1 MLTEEQL
8 RAVST
13 TGRSVIVSAAAGSGK
28 TTVLAERCAYLVCDA
43 PPDERC
49 DIDALL
55 VLTFTEAA
63 AAEMRSRIVETIR
76 RRAEERPHDERLRD
90 QLALAEAAQISTI
103 HSFCLWAVRR
113 WFSHL
118 GIDPTATVLDA
129 DEASLLKKEVLD
141 GLFNNLYASA
151 PATGNI
157 LGADTIGDAAVG
169 AVATAERSDRATDKL
184 GESFARL
191 VDVYGLGEDR
201 DIAAFVLRLYEF
213 TTSLPDPRRWLDDAV
228 DSLTEHPQKVI
239 EALAS
244 ELRAELRSQREHCAA
259 LAAWLEAGDPAGHY
273 HAGRIRDYVKQL
285 AEWAT
290 EPGQAVDFTTERFE
304 RLREGIGGFDFGK
317 QQAPRL
323 PKGTPDADK
332 AARKAASDLFGKQ
345 VKKKLFGERLRD
357 RFGLFSVGEWI
368 EGMARIAPYV
378 ATLVDLVHA
387 FRQAYDARKRRMNVL
402 DFSDLE
408 RCAFD
413 LLSAPPTPP
422 LEKGGLGGGSEQPSE
437 VARALQNRFAYVLVD
452 EFQDINPI
460 QQAILHLVSRES
472 DPRRAGN
479 LFVVGDVKQSIYRF
493 RLAEPNLFLDRLAR
507 FRGDGARSPGVYAG
521 RPPDMNVGARGV
533 WARGAQNE
541 RGEAVFLQ
549 SNFRSRP
556 EILDAANLV
565 FRQLMPAAG
574 EGVVYDEQAELHP
587 GRTFEGNQSP
597 RSDDLG
603 HPTPHVPVELHLL
616 ERNVLGAPAL
626 MPGFRRSA
634 SAESAADADDTNDA
648 DESDGERDDDR
659 LDDAPAN
666 RGQDWLDRGVVDP
679 ADAARWDPIEREAYL
694 IATHIRDLTG
704 GDNSPVAHAHDSE
717 MNPPESPLGKGGG
730 GPIAYAPGSDGSG
743 GAPVRYRDIAILLRA
758 TKMNADRMAGIL
770 TAMGIP
776 AYAEVSGSL
785 FGALEVRDVLS
796 ALQVLDNLQQD
807 IPLAAVLRSGIFGE
821 RFTEDDLVEFRLI
834 DRETPFH
841 AAVREYADRGDKAQL
856 RSRVAGLL
864 ARIERYREDVRRR
877 PLADTIWNL
886 YERQGYLAYALGL
899 PNGAQRRANLLKL
912 HDLARKFGSFRRQGL
927 HRFLRFIESMAD
939 EERDVGAAPAIGEAD
954 DVVRIMSVHHA
965 KGLEFPIVFVAGLG
979 TQFNLGDRK
988 GRMIFERGAKIGL
1001 RVVET
1006 ERMIEYP
1013 SAVHQ
1018 LAASEIE
1025 RSTRDEELRIL
1036 YVAMT
1041 RARDRLILVGSI
1053 NRLDRFQASQAAG
1066 AIARPPTRLSV
1077 ATARTPLDWLLP
1089 ALVGAPPGAVSGFRG
1104 DEVDPPVS
1112 PLAKGGCGGGSPLGI
1127 GGNRPLVAVALHGPD
1142 EMLRWRIAQAA
1153 DEREN
1158 AVRHAVARLG
1168 PLPPDEPLSPD
1179 DSEVERVL
1187 TRMRGLYPWLSASS
1201 VRATVAASEF
1211 KGAFDYLR
1219 DPDVRPV
1226 SSVSRGAFRGD
1237 VFEEAAA
1244 RRDTAA
1250 QRGVLTHRVLQHLD
1264 FHQAVNAAG
1273 VASELQRMIANRVL
1287 TAAERESVAEDAIA
1301 WFVTTP
1307 LAEAIRRAGSAY
1319 RRELRFVTTEPLIYF
1334 DPTVTAPEGDRVLVR
1349 GIVDGILPI
1358 DEGVEVVDF
1367 KTDAVSADEVP
1378 ARCELYRPQMAL
1390 YSRAVERLWRRP
1402 VRRCWL
1408 VFLTPRQVV
1417 CQNAQ
1422 ADRESLRHTH

>member
-13 TGRSVIVSAAAGSGK
+13 TGRSVIVAAAAGSGK

-43 PPDERC
+43 PPEERC

-141 GLFNNLYASA
+141 GLFNNLYASV

-157 LGADTIGDAAVG
+157 LGADTIGDAAAG
-169 AVATAERSDRATDKL
+169 AVATAVRTGWATDKL
-184 GESFARL
+184 GESFVRL
-191 VDVYGLGEDR
+191 VEVYGLGEDR

-213 TTSLPDPRRWLDDAV
+213 STSLPDPRRWLDDAV
-228 DSLTEHPQKVI
+228 DSLTEHPEKRI

-244 ELRAELRSQREHCAA
+244 ELRAELHVQREHCEA
-259 LAAWLEAGDPAGHY
+259 LAAGLEAGDPVGHN
-273 HAGRIRDYVKQL
+273 HADRIHDYVKQL
-285 AEWAT
+285 AEWVT
-290 EPGQAVDFTTERFE
+290 ELGQTSDFTRERFE
-304 RLREGIGGFDFGK
+304 RLREAIGGFDFGK
-317 QQAPRL
+317 QRAPNL
-323 PKGTPDADK
+323 PKGTPDAVR
-332 AARKAASDLFGKQ
+332 AARDAASELFGKQ
-345 VKKKLFGERLRD
+345 VKKRLFGERLRE
-357 RFGLFSVGEWI
+357 RYGLFSVGEWVD
-368 EGMARIAPYV
+368 GMARVAPYV
-378 ATLVDLVHA
+378 ATLVNLVHA

-413 LLSAPPTPP
+413 LLCDPPTSP
-422 LEKGGLGGGSEQPSE
+422 LEKGGLEGGRKQPSE

-472 DPRRAGN
+472 DPLRAGN

-493 RLAEPNLFLDRLAR
+493 RLAEPNLFLDRLGR
-507 FRGDGARSPGVYAG
+507 FRGDGSNKENARSESVPQVLRPG
-521 RPPDMNVGARGV
+521 PPA
-533 WARGAQNE
+533 
-541 RGEAVFLQ
+541 GEAVFLQ
-549 SNFRSRP
+549 TNFRSRP
-556 EILDAANLV
+556 EILDAVNLV
-565 FRQLMPAAG
+565 FRQLMPVAG
-574 EGVVYDEQAELHP
+574 EGVVYDEQAELRP
-587 GRTFEGNQSP
+587 GRTLEGNQSP
-597 RSDDLG
+597 RSNDLG
-603 HPTPHVPVELHLL
+603 HPTPHIPVELHLL
-616 ERNVLGAPAL
+616 ERNLKG
-626 MPGFRRSA
+626 A
-634 SAESAADADDTNDA
+634 SAKSAADADDTNEA
-648 DESDGERDDDR
+648 DESDGERDENPGAPG
-659 LDDAPAN
+659 DDAPAN
-666 RGQDWLDRGVVDP
+666 RGQDWLDRGVADP
-679 ADAARWDPIEREAYL
+679 ADAARWDPIEREAFL
-694 IATHIRDLTG
+694 IATRIRELTAG
-704 GDNSPVAHAHDSE
+704 GGTPLAHAHASKV
-717 MNPPESPLGKGGG
+717 NPPESPLGKGGG
-730 GPIAYAPGSDGSG
+730 GPVADAPSSDCSG
-743 GAPVRYRDIAILLRA
+743 VAPVRYHDIAILLRA
-758 TKMNADRMAGIL
+758 TKINADRMAAML

-785 FGALEVRDVLS
+785 FGALEVRDVLA

-807 IPLAAVLRSGIFGE
+807 IPLAAVLRSGLFGE
-821 RFTEDDLVEFRLI
+821 RFAEDDLVEFRLI
-834 DRETPFH
+834 DREVPFH
-841 AAVREYADRGDKAQL
+841 AAVREYADRGDNAEL
-856 RSRVAGLL
+856 RLRVAGLL
-864 ARIERYREDVRRR
+864 SRIDRYREEVRRR
-877 PLADTIWNL
+877 PLAGTIWNL
-886 YERQGYLAYALGL
+886 YERQGYMAYALGL

-927 HRFLRFIESMAD
+927 HRFLRFIELMAD
-939 EERDVGAAPAIGEAD
+939 EDRDVGAAPAIGEAD
-954 DVVRIMSVHHA
+954 DVVRIMSIHHA
-965 KGLEFPIVFVAGLG
+965 KGLEFPVVFVAGLG
-979 TQFNLGDRK
+979 TQFNLGDRA
-988 GRMIFERGAKIGL
+988 GRMIFERRARIGL

-1006 ERMIEYP
+1006 DRMIEYA

-1018 LAASEIE
+1018 LVASEIE

-1053 NRLDRFQASQAAG
+1053 NRLDRFQTSQAAG
-1066 AIARPPTRLSV
+1066 ALARPPTRLSV

-1089 ALVGAPPGAVSGFRG
+1089 ALVGAPPGALSGFRG
-1104 DEVDPPVS
+1104 DEVDP
-1112 PLAKGGCGGGSPLGI
+1112 LGKGE
-1127 GGNRPLVAVALHGPD
+1127 NRPLVAGALHGPD
-1142 EMLRWRIAQAA
+1142 EILRWRIAQAA

-1158 AVRHAVARLG
+1158 AVRHAVSRRG
-1168 PLPPDEPLSPD
+1168 PLPSDEPLAPG

-1219 DPDVRPV
+1219 DPDVLPV
-1226 SSVSRGAFRGD
+1226 SSASRRVFRGD
-1237 VFEEAAA
+1237 EFDEAVA

-1264 FHQAVNAAG
+1264 FQQAVSAAG

-1287 TAAERESVAEDAIA
+1287 TAAERASVAEDAVA

-1307 LAEAIRRAGSAY
+1307 LAEAIRRVGSAY
-1319 RRELRFVTTEPLIYF
+1319 RRELRFVTTEPLTYF
-1334 DPTVTAPEGDRVLVR
+1334 DPTVTAPEDDRVLVR
-1349 GIVDGILPI
+1349 GIVDGILPVN
-1358 DEGVEVVDF
+1358 EGVEVVDF
-1367 KTDAVSADEVP
+1367 KTDAVSANEVS

-1417 CQNAQ
+1417 PL
-1422 ADRESLRHTH
+1422 DKSVYETGEEG

>member
-1 MLTEEQL
+1 
-8 RAVST
+8 
-13 TGRSVIVSAAAGSGK
+13 
-28 TTVLAERCAYLVCDA
+28 
-43 PPDERC
+43 
-49 DIDALL
+49 
-55 VLTFTEAA
+55 
-63 AAEMRSRIVETIR
+63 IVETIR
-76 RRAEERPHDERLRD
+76 RRAEERPRDERLRD

-141 GLFNNLYASA
+141 GLFSNLYASA

-213 TTSLPDPRRWLDDAV
+213 TTSLPDPRRWLADAV
-228 DSLTEHPQKVI
+228 DSLTEHPEKVI

-244 ELRAELRSQREHCAA
+244 ELRAELRSQREHCEA
-259 LAAWLEAGDPAGHY
+259 LAAGLEAGDPAGHY
-273 HAGRIRDYVKQL
+273 HADRIHDYVKQL
-285 AEWAT
+285 TEWGRSL
-290 EPGQAVDFTTERFE
+290 GQEADFAGERFE

-317 QQAPRL
+317 HRAPNL
-323 PKGTPDADK
+323 PKGTPDAEK
-332 AARKAASDLFGKQ
+332 TARKAASDLFSKQ
-345 VKKKLFGERLRD
+345 VKKRLFGERLRE
-357 RFGLFSVGEWI
+357 RYGLFSVGEWI
-368 EGMARIAPYV
+368 DGMARVAPYV

-413 LLSAPPTPP
+413 LLCAPPTPP
-422 LEKGGLGGGSEQPSE
+422 LEKGGIKGGREQPSE
-437 VARALQNRFAYVLVD
+437 VARALQNRFTHVLVD

-460 QQAILHLVSRES
+460 QQAILHLVSHES

-507 FRGDGARSPGVYAG
+507 FRGDGSN
-521 RPPDMNVGARGV
+521 MENARGESVPQV
-533 WARGAQNE
+533 WRPGLPAQNE

-556 EILDAANLV
+556 EILDAVNLV
-565 FRQLMPAAG
+565 FRQLMPRRAETG
-574 EGVVYDEQAELHP
+574 GGVVYDEQAELRP
-587 GRTFEGNQSP
+587 GRTFVGNQFP
-597 RSDDLG
+597 RSNDLG
-603 HPTPHVPVELHLL
+603 HPTSHIPVEFHLL
-616 ERNVLGAPAL
+616 ERNLKG
-626 MPGFRRSA
+626 A
-634 SAESAADADDTNDA
+634 SAESATDADDKNDA
-648 DESDGERDDDR
+648 DESDGERDDSPGAPG
-659 LDDAPAN
+659 DDAPAN

-679 ADAARWDPIEREAYL
+679 ADAVRWDPIEREAYL
-694 IATHIRDLTG
+694 IATHIRNLTG

-717 MNPPESPLGKGGG
+717 VNPPESPLGKGGG
-730 GPIAYAPGSDGSG
+730 VPVADAPGSDCSG
-743 GAPVRYRDIAILLRA
+743 VAPVRYRDIVVLLRA
-758 TKMNADRMAGIL
+758 TKINADRMAGIL

-785 FGALEVRDVLS
+785 FGALEVRDVLA

-807 IPLAAVLRSGIFGE
+807 IPLAAVLRSGLFGE

-834 DRETPFH
+834 DREVPFH
-841 AAVREYADRGDKAQL
+841 AAVREYAHRGDKAQL
-856 RSRVAGLL
+856 RSRLAGLF
-864 ARIERYREDVRRR
+864 ARIDRYREDVRRR

-899 PNGAQRRANLLKL
+899 PHGAQRRANLLKL

-939 EERDVGAAPAIGEAD
+939 EDRDVGAAPAIGEAD
-954 DVVRIMSVHHA
+954 DVVRIMSIHHA
-965 KGLEFPIVFVAGLG
+965 KGLEFPVVFVAGLG
-979 TQFNLGDRK
+979 TQFNLGDRA
-988 GRMIFERGAKIGL
+988 GRMIFERKAKIGL

-1006 ERMIEYP
+1006 DRMIEYP

-1018 LAASEIE
+1018 LVASEIE

-1053 NRLDRFQASQAAG
+1053 NRLDRLQASQTAG

-1089 ALVGAPPGAVSGFRG
+1089 ALVGAPPGAVGGLCG
-1104 DEVDPPVS
+1104 DGVDPPVS
-1112 PLAKGGCGGGSPLGI
+1112 PLGKGGRRGVSAPGKGE
-1127 GGNRPLVAVALHGPD
+1127 NRPLVTVALHGPD

-1158 AVRHAVARLG
+1158 AVRHVVARLG
-1168 PLPPDEPLSPD
+1168 PLPSDEPLAD
-1179 DSEVERVL
+1179 ADSEVERVL
-1187 TRMRGLYPWLSASS
+1187 MRMRGLYPWLSASS

-1219 DPDVRPV
+1219 DPDVRPA
-1226 SSVSRGAFRGD
+1226 SSVSRGVITDD
-1237 VFEEAAA
+1237 VFDEAAA

-1264 FHQAVNAAG
+1264 FQQAVSAAG
-1273 VASELQRMIANRVL
+1273 VASELQRMIAGRVL
-1287 TAAERESVAEDAIA
+1287 TAAERELVAQDAIA

-1319 RRELRFVTTEPLIYF
+1319 RRELRFVTTEPLKYF
-1334 DPTVTAPEGDRVLVR
+1334 DPLVTAPKDDRVLVR

-1358 DEGVEVVDF
+1358 YEGVEVVDF
-1367 KTDAVSADEVP
+1367 KTDAVSEDEVP

-1408 VFLTPRQVV
+1408 VFLTPRQVLSLESLT
-1417 CQNAQ
+1417 
-1422 ADRESLRHTH
+1422 DREGLRHAH